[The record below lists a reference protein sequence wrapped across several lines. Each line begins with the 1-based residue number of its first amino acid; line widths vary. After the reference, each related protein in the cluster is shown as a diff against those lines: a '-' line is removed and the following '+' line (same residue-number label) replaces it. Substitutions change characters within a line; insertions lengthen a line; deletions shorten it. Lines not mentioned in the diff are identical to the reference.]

1 MKEIIFYGRGGQGVV
16 IASRL
21 LATAAF
27 KGGKNV
33 QSFPFFGVER
43 RGAPVTA
50 YTRISSGEIR
60 KRGPVDKP
68 DYVVVLD
75 YTLLEN
81 IDVTKGLKG
90 GGGILINTSSS
101 KNDFSSMKKFNVVTF
116 DASMIAV
123 KHGLGSESAP
133 IVNTSILGAFLKFTK
148 EIKLSSLLEAI
159 KENIAV
165 RTEDNMEAAKEAY
178 EKAT

>member
-60 KRGPVDKP
+60 KRGPVDTP
-68 DYVVVLD
+68 DYVIVLD
-75 YTLLEN
+75 STLLEN
-81 IDVTKGLKG
+81 IDVTKGLKK
-90 GGGILINTSSS
+90 GGGIVINTSSS
-101 KNDFSSMKKFNVVTF
+101 KNDFPSMKKFNVFTF
-116 DASMIAV
+116 DASMVA
-123 KHGLGSESAP
+123 KKYRLGSESAP
-133 IVNTSILGAFLKFTK
+133 IINTPILGAFLKFTK
-148 EIKLSSLLEAI
+148 EIKLSFLLEAI

-165 RTEDNMEAAKEAY
+165 RVEDNMGAAKEAY
-178 EKAT
+178 EKAK